1 MCEDYTSHY
10 SDVFPMK
17 EKDLSQEGTIY
28 SLCIKRLVQTV
39 WIISCGYFRVE
50 RSNEMWCYVVCGILA
65 SLKVRTIKEN
75 QWYISHS
82 LFQSGRRLNLTLSLL
97 PSRLGRNFQCLPL
110 WKKDVNTPPRVGMN
124 KKMSNT
130 SLHSV
135 VYNYT
140 TVERM
145 FTSTFRNFIHFDT
158 RS

>member
-1 MCEDYTSHY
+1 
-10 SDVFPMK
+10 MK
-17 EKDLSQEGTIY
+17 KKDSSQEGTIY

-50 RSNEMWCYVVCGILA
+50 RSNEMWRYAVCGVPA

-97 PSRLGRNFQCLPL
+97 PSHLGRNFQCLPL

-124 KKMSNT
+124 KKMPNT
-130 SLHSV
+130 SLYSV

-140 TVERM
+140 TVHNVQFVKYIFPRNR
-145 FTSTFRNFIHFDT
+145 TSSNL
-158 RS
+158 S